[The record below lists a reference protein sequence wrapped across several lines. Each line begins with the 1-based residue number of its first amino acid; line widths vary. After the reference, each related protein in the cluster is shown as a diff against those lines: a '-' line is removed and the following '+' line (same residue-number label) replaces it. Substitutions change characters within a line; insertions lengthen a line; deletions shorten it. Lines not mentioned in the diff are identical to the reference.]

1 MIMEE
6 KTTLTFAEAEKEYK
20 FLGWANGW
28 LTKEPEE
35 LAECRK
41 HKHER
46 REQSRSNRGLE
57 TILVCD
63 DCKYYYKVDS
73 SD

>member
-1 MIMEE
+1 MKE
-6 KTTLTFAEAEKEYK
+6 KTLLSFAEAEKEYK
-20 FLGWANGW
+20 NLGWANGW

-35 LAECRK
+35 LAECRE
-41 HKHER
+41 HKHQR

-63 DCKYYYKVDS
+63 YCKYYYKSDS

>member
-1 MIMEE
+1 MEE
-6 KTTLTFAEAEKEYK
+6 QTILSFTEAEKEYE

-35 LAECRK
+35 LAVCRNA
-41 HKHER
+41 KHER
-46 REQSRSNRGLE
+46 RSQSRSNRGLE

-63 DCKYYYKVDS
+63 ICKYYYKIDS